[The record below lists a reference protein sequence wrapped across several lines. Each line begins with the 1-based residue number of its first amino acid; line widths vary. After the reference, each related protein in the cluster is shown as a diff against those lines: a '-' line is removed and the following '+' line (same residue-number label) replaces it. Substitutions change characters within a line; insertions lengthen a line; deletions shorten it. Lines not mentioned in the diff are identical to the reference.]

1 MSLEQKMRISDM
13 IMEPLGRASRV
24 YPTVSS
30 PYGWPAWWKTGRRGG
45 MCNDR
50 PIWSPPGQPSLGRKR
65 SSLLESH
72 PTLCRSLLCSSRACL
87 FYRRKKEKKERKR
100 NPMLC
105 FPVSL
110 CLSVSVCLSV
120 SLCFF
125 SFFFAFVSLS

>member
-1 MSLEQKMRISDM
+1 MTSLEQKMRISDM
-13 IMEPLGRASRV
+13 IMEPLGRASRD

-87 FYRRKKEKKERKR
+87 FYRRKKKKKRR

-125 SFFFAFVSLS
+125 LLAFVSLF